1 MDNLAD
7 ELWEKIVTAQRK
19 IDELTH
25 EIDVLKG
32 DYGISP
38 MSGESGRINALA
50 RHLSALSKKD
60 RDSVI
65 LIAKTRAK
73 DKS

>member
-1 MDNLAD
+1 MTED
-7 ELWEKIVTAQRK
+7 ELLDRLVEAKEEIKRK
-19 IDELTH
+19 QQ

-32 DYGISP
+32 DYGLHL
-38 MSGESGRINALA
+38 MSGKSGRINALA
-50 RHLSALSKKD
+50 RHLAELPKKD
-60 RDSVI
+60 RDKVI